1 MGPPGGCGQC
11 GLCVARTRKT
21 EWETWMEGPGRVGS
35 PSWNLTAVP
44 RVAAHVPSRASGNS
58 CFSAPLPQPGSM
70 GAPTPQED
78 CSGKEC
84 GQW

>member
-1 MGPPGGCGQC
+1 
-11 GLCVARTRKT
+11 
-21 EWETWMEGPGRVGS
+21 MEGPGRVGS

-58 CFSAPLPQPGSM
+58 CFSAPLPQPWSM
-70 GAPTPQED
+70 GAPTPHED

-84 GQW
+84 GQREDCHLRTLGRGRRPYPFI